1 MVILVV
7 DGYNI
12 IGAWSELQRLKE
24 IDIGQARDRLIE
36 MMAEYQAITKYRVI
50 IVFDAYYVKGIEKKE
65 KQYNIEVIFTKE
77 KETADERIEKLVK
90 KLMNVKTRVYVATSD
105 YDEQRTIFGQGAL
118 RKSARE
124 LYIELEDIR
133 RQIRDRIEEQQK
145 AKPQSKALLDVLD
158 KSMVEKLEKMR
169 RGEV

>member
-1 MVILVV
+1 M
-7 DGYNI
+7 
-12 IGAWSELQRLKE
+12 
-24 IDIGQARDRLIE
+24 
-36 MMAEYQAITKYRVI
+36 
-50 IVFDAYYVKGIEKKE
+50 
-65 KQYNIEVIFTKE
+65 
-77 KETADERIEKLVK
+77 
-90 KLMNVKTRVYVATSD
+90 KTRVYVATSD